1 MKKIIVPMLAVIL
14 SFGCVGC
21 TASSDGP
28 AQVEET
34 ASESSREDGERF
46 ISAMRPYLNYLG
58 EETVDGGISMPV
70 GLIEG
75 SSKIEFCGVEGTVSH
90 GFSSASATRVSI
102 CDWVSNAEVDERAYD
117 EAVESLR
124 SFYGWDGVSGTNE
137 ATEEFDD
144 FDYVSW
150 DDTETDGKVTI
161 FLDNGTLHVRWWLD
175 DDSGSTSGTSSSTG
189 LDSSDDAD
197 DYSYG
202 DRSSD
207 NGSQDDGYEHLYD
220 EDSGIYGVVGEDGD
234 GLFAGEDFGMR
245 LNEDGSA
252 IATDG
257 NGNWVMDTDGDGEVD
272 SVSIDGGD
280 SWTDF

>member
-1 MKKIIVPMLAVIL
+1 MKRVLVLMLTGIL
-14 SFGCVGC
+14 SIGCVGC
-21 TASSDGP
+21 TASPDAS
-28 AQVEET
+28 AQDEEA
-34 ASESSREDGERF
+34 ASKSSREDGERF

-58 EETVDGGISMPV
+58 EETVDGSISMPV
-70 GLIEG
+70 ELIEG
-75 SSKIEFCGVEGTVSH
+75 SSKIGFCGVEGTVSH
-90 GFSSASATRVSI
+90 RFSSASATRVSI
-102 CDWVSNAEVDERAYD
+102 CDWVSNIEVDDKEYD

-137 ATEEFDD
+137 ATEEFDA

-161 FLDNGTLHVRWWLD
+161 FLDCGTLHVRWWID
-175 DDSGSTSGTSSSTG
+175 DDSGSTSGTSGSTG
-189 LDSSDDAD
+189 LESSNDAD
-197 DYSYG
+197 DYSYRG
-202 DRSSD
+202 HSSD
-207 NGSQDDGYEHLYD
+207 SGSQDDDYEHLHD

-272 SVSIDGGD
+272 SISIDGGN
-280 SWTDF
+280 SWNEF